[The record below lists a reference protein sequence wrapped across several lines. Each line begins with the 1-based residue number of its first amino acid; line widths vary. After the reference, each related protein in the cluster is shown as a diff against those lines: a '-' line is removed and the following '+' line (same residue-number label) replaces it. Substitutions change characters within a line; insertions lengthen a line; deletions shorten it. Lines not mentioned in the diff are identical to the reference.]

1 MNIKNRIAK
10 LEKPAQQ
17 RGTWREFIEGKL
29 PPEVWQRSI
38 KTMAAALSELTGQ
51 PMTQTELESTL
62 QRIGFT
68 SGQSEAGNEQPRQQ
82 N

>member
-29 PPEVWQRSI
+29 PPEVWRRSI
-38 KTMAAALSELTGQ
+38 ETMAAALSEQTGQ
-51 PMTQTELESTL
+51 PVTQAELEETL
-62 QRIGFT
+62 QRMGFT
-68 SGQSEAGNEQPRQQ
+68 SEAGNEQPRQQ